1 MSEVEAYRTLQGLAE
16 MHLLLRWQSPLEGG
30 HGHTLR
36 AIQQQDPIN
45 DVFECFAREVNYRQG
60 SAQGVLKEL

>member
-1 MSEVEAYRTLQGLAE
+1 